1 MSYTR
6 IAGDALYNLLAR
18 EVGELTCRGPYT
30 LRGYFRA
37 AEHNARAVN
46 VATRGSVGTGSNI
59 LIAGF
64 NVSGAVSRR
73 VLIRGAGPA
82 ATAVWAATS
91 PLLEGH
97 GGAYCQDCDIAGP
110 ATSDDM
116 LIGGVKPWAV
126 DPAAAAR
133 LWELSAELTGL
144 DAFA

>member
-1 MSYTR
+1 MRPRSGGAEPEGR
-6 IAGDALYNLLAR
+6 LAVAGERTEADGKAHGQLFEGDVHHAPEQR
-18 EVGELTCRGPYT
+18 HA
-30 LRGYFRA
+30 F
-37 AEHNARAVN
+37 
-46 VATRGSVGTGSNI
+46 
-59 LIAGF
+59 
-64 NVSGAVSRR
+64 
-73 VLIRGAGPA
+73 
-82 ATAVWAATS
+82 
-91 PLLEGH
+91 LEGH